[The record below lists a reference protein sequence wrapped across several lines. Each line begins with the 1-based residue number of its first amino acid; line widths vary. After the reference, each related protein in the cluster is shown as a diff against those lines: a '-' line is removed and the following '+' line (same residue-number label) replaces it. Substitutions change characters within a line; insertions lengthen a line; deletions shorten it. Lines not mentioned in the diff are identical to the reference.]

1 MNSSS
6 WIALVARDADW
17 HPWAGA
23 GWGGWTWF
31 WLAPLSAMLLIA
43 VAVLAGWLVWRATRK
58 PEGVSLDR
66 AREVLAE
73 RYARGELS
81 GDEYRDRLSQL

>member
-1 MNSSS
+1 MNLSNWTVLLAQDS
-6 WIALVARDADW
+6 DW
-17 HPWAGA
+17 HRWSGA

-31 WLAPLSAMLLIA
+31 WFAPFSAAPLIA
-43 VAVLAGWLVWRATRK
+43 AAALAGWLMWRATYK
-58 PEGVSLDR
+58 PQGVSLDR
-66 AREVLAE
+66 AREILAE

>member
-1 MNSSS
+1 MNPSS
-6 WIALVARDADW
+6 WIALLAQDADW
-17 HPWAGA
+17 HRWGGA

-31 WLAPLSAMLLIA
+31 WFVPFSAALLIA
-43 VAVLAGWLVWRATRK
+43 AAALAGWLIWRATRR

-66 AREVLAE
+66 AREILAE

-81 GDEYRDRLSQL
+81 GDEYRDRLSGL

>member
-1 MNSSS
+1 MTLLS
-6 WIALVARDADW
+6 WIALLAHDGAW
-17 HPWAGA
+17 HRWGGA

-31 WLAPLSAMLLIA
+31 WFAPLSAALLIA
-43 VAVLAGWLVWRATRK
+43 AAAFAAWLIWRATRK

-66 AREVLAE
+66 AREILAE

-81 GDEYRDRLSQL
+81 SDEYRDRLSQL